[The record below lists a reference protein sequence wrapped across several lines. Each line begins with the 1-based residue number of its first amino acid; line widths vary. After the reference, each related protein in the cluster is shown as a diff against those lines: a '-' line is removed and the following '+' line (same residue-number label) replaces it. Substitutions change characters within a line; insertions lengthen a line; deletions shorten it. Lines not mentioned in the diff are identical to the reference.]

1 MNPAHKSILP
11 VLAAVGI
18 FCAVTNRAWSQVTT
32 NQVKSS
38 SEISRDEARQRR
50 AQASIAKGTIEAID
64 LLRRQIKLKTEDG
77 SRTFTYTTRTYIFR
91 DKDKITADSLKVGE
105 VVALRFATDKDGAVL
120 VVRIKARTP
129 SELMEPPLLGPAT
142 ATNPPPASQP

>member
-18 FCAVTNRAWSQVTT
+18 ACAVTNRAWSQGTT

-50 AQASIAKGTIEAID
+50 AQASIAKGPIEAID

-91 DKDKITADSLKVGE
+91 DKDKITADGLKVGE
-105 VVALRFATDKDGAVL
+105 VIALRFAADKDGNVL

-129 SELMEPPLLGPAT
+129 SELMEPPALGPAS
-142 ATNPPPASQP
+142 ATNSPSASQR

>member
-1 MNPAHKSILP
+1 MNLAHKSIFP
-11 VLAAVGI
+11 VLIAVGAI
-18 FCAVTNRAWSQVTT
+18 CGIATRAWPQQTT

-50 AQASIAKGTIEAID
+50 AQAPIAKGPIEAID

-91 DKDKITADSLKVGE
+91 DKDKITADGLKVGE
-105 VVALRFATDKDGAVL
+105 VIALRFAADKDGNVL

-129 SELMEPPLLGPAT
+129 SELMEPPSLSST
-142 ATNPPPASQP
+142 SVTNPPPAGQP